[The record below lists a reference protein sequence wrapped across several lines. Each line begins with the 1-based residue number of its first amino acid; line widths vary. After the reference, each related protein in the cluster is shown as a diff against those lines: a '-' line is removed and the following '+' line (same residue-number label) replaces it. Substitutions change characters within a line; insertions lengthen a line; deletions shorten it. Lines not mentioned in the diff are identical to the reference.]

1 MIIIHNLSMAHG
13 NRVLFGDV
21 NLVLGGN
28 KRYGLVG
35 ANGTG
40 KSTFLRLLAK
50 EEAPSDGT
58 VTFPNKMR
66 IGWLKQDQF
75 KYEHDLVL
83 NVVLRGKR
91 ELWAAME
98 EKNQLLKGTIGEK
111 EGYRLSELE
120 DVIAEHDGYSAESV
134 AEQLLIGLGIT
145 QEHHYEP
152 LSMLSGGFKLRVLLA
167 QALFDDPDILLLDE
181 PNNYLDV
188 VSIAWLE
195 TYLMHTFKGL
205 LLFTS
210 HDHSFLNTIAT
221 HILDVDYGE
230 IREYVGN
237 YDAFLKAKTLVVEQ
251 KQHQREHMEKKI
263 ARIRIFVERFRA
275 SPSKSSQALARERQI
290 EKMELPDVERSSR
303 RAPSLRFV
311 QERPSGKEVLR
322 VSKIRKSFGEKM
334 VLKNVSFA
342 VHRGDKIAII
352 GQNGIGKSTLLK
364 ILMGLLPADHGTYE
378 WGHETHISY
387 FAQEHNE
394 MSHDATLAVDW
405 LGNHTTNM
413 LTPQLRQA
421 LGGVL
426 FTGDDAYKKVCNL
439 SGGEISRLLCAKI
452 MLEKNNVLIFDEPT
466 NHLDIESREALA
478 KAIKE
483 FVGTVLVVSHDRHFV
498 AQVATRIVALSK
510 DSMIDF
516 QGGYDDYILHGID
529 HLQKPS
535 DKKK

>member
-1 MIIIHNLSMAHG
+1 MIIIHSLSMAHG
-13 NRVLFGDV
+13 NRVLFDDV

-40 KSTFLRLLAK
+40 KSTFLRVIAK
-50 EEAPSDGT
+50 EESPCDGT

-91 ELWAAME
+91 DLWSALE
-98 EKNQLLKGTIGEK
+98 EKETILKGVITEK
-111 EGYRLSELE
+111 AGYRLSELE
-120 DVIAEHDGYSAESV
+120 DVIAENDGYSAESV
-134 AEQLLIGLGIT
+134 AEQLLLGLGIV
-145 QEHHYEP
+145 QEMHYEP

-167 QALFDDPDILLLDE
+167 QALFDNPDILLLDE

-195 TYLMHTFKGL
+195 SYLMNTFRGL
-205 LLFTS
+205 LIFTS

-237 YDAFLKAKTLVVEQ
+237 YDAFVKAKALVVEQ
-251 KQHQREHMEKKI
+251 KKHQREGMEKKI

-275 SPSKSSQALARERQI
+275 SPSRSSQALARERQI
-290 EKMELPDVERSSR
+290 EKMELPDIERSSR
-303 RAPSLRFV
+303 RAPLVRFV

-322 VSKIRKSFGEKM
+322 VSKIRKAFDDKV
-334 VLKNVSFA
+334 VLKNVTFS
-342 VHRGDKIAII
+342 VNRGDKIAII

-364 ILMGLLPADHGTYE
+364 ILMGVLPADHGTYE

-394 MSHDATLAVDW
+394 MSHDATIALDW
-405 LGNHTTNM
+405 LANHTKDM

-421 LGGVL
+421 LGGFL
-426 FTGDDAYKKVCNL
+426 FSGDEVYKKVCNL
-439 SGGEISRLLCAKI
+439 SGGEKSRLLCAKI

-478 KAIKE
+478 QAIKD
-483 FVGTVLVVSHDRHFV
+483 FPGTVLVVSHDRHFV
-498 AQVATRIVALSK
+498 GLVATRVVALSK
-510 DSMIDF
+510 DHMIDF

-529 HLQKPS
+529 HLQKPT
-535 DKKK
+535 DKKR